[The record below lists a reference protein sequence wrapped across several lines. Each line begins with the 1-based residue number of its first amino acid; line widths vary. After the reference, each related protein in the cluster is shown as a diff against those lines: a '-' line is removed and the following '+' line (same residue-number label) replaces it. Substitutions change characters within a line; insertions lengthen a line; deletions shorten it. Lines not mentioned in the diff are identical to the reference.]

1 MRHIPAKSVV
11 VGRKPRIGE
20 NEFKTAF
27 IKVYLQKNPLTLDD
41 FPDEEV
47 DFANIEQITFSEP
60 PKYYLE
66 GNDLV
71 FDDILGVDVTQ
82 TGTALHIVVV
92 R

>member
-1 MRHIPAKSVV
+1 MVHIAAKSVV
-11 VGRKPRIGE
+11 IGRKPRIDD

-27 IKVYLQKNPLTLDD
+27 IKVYLKKNPLTLDE
-41 FPDEEV
+41 FPDQEV
-47 DFANIEQITFSEP
+47 DFPNIECITFSES

-71 FDDILGVDVTQ
+71 FDDVLGVDVEEKDNR
-82 TGTALHIVVV
+82 LHIVVV

>member
-1 MRHIPAKSVV
+1 MKHIAAKSIV
-11 VGRKPRIGE
+11 VGRKPRIGD

-27 IKVYLQKNPLTLDD
+27 IKVYLKKNPLTLDEFPDQEFD
-41 FPDEEV
+41 FP
-47 DFANIEQITFSEP
+47 NIECISFSEA

-71 FDDILGVDVTQ
+71 FDDILGVDVEEKDNR
-82 TGTALHIVVV
+82 LRLSLV